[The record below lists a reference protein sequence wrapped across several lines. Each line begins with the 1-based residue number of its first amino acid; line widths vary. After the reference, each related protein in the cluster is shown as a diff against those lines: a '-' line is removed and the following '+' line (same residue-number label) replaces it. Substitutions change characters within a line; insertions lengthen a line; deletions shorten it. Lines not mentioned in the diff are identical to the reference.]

1 MKYAVIAAAGL
12 SMGVGV
18 ALGIGCEGQSRLNVV
33 MEEGAQAPR
42 ANLPSVP
49 TLPPAPYPVQ
59 YPDGAFSVYGVRHMA
74 ARNWTRQV
82 TVRGW
87 LVKVYVPFVP
97 NTRPP
102 RVCTE
107 RDRCDE
113 LKPHVFLADAQN
125 EQDPARQM
133 MVTGYAG
140 FQSDIDGARTAAR
153 SGHPAVAGNPALAA
167 QGLTHAVPTDFY
179 EGAQITVT
187 GALTRRATNGHAD
200 SNGLIDYTR
209 HVTNTP
215 SPADP
220 IAAAAARA
228 AVGH

>member
-1 MKYAVIAAAGL
+1 MKYAVMAVAGVL
-12 SMGVGV
+12 MGVTA
-18 ALGIGCEGQSRLNVV
+18 ALGIGCEGQSKLNVV
-33 MEEGAQAPR
+33 VEEGAQAPH

-49 TLPPAPYPVQ
+49 TLPPPPYPVQ
-59 YPDGAFSVYGVRHMA
+59 YPDGAYSVYGVRHTA
-74 ARNWTRQV
+74 SHNWSKQV

-87 LVKVYVPFVP
+87 IVKVYVPYVP

-113 LKPHVFLADAQN
+113 LKPHIFIADAQN
-125 EQDPARQM
+125 EQDPEKQM

-140 FQSDIDGARTAAR
+140 FQSDIDTARQAAR
-153 SGHPAVAGNPALAA
+153 SGHAPAPQPGAALGALAP
-167 QGLTHAVPTDFY
+167 PTTPIDFY

-187 GALTRRATNGHAD
+187 GNFTRRAANGHAD
-200 SNGLIDYTR
+200 SNGLIEYTR

-215 SPADP
+215 SPQDP
-220 IAAAAARA
+220 AVARA
-228 AVGH
+228 HH

>member
-1 MKYAVIAAAGL
+1 MKYAVMAAAGL
-12 SMGVGV
+12 FVGV
-18 ALGIGCEGQSRLNVV
+18 CAALGIGCEGESRLTVV

-49 TLPPAPYPVQ
+49 TLPPPPYPVQ
-59 YPDGAFSVYGVRHMA
+59 YPDGAFSIYGIRHMA
-74 ARNWTRQV
+74 ARNWTKQV

-87 LVKVYVPFVP
+87 VVKVYVPYVP

-113 LKPHVFLADAQN
+113 LKPHVFIADAQN
-125 EQDPARQM
+125 EQDPEKQM

-140 FQSDIDGARTAAR
+140 FQSDIDAARLAAR
-153 SGHPAVAGNPALAA
+153 SGHPVGEGNPALAA
-167 QGLTHAVPTDFY
+167 QGLTHAVPVDLW

-187 GALTRRATNGHAD
+187 GAFSRRASNGHAD
-200 SNGLIDYTR
+200 SNGLIEYTR
-209 HVTNTP
+209 HVTNQP
-215 SPADP
+215 SPLDP
-220 IAAAAARA
+220 IAIAAARA
-228 AVGH
+228 AAHH